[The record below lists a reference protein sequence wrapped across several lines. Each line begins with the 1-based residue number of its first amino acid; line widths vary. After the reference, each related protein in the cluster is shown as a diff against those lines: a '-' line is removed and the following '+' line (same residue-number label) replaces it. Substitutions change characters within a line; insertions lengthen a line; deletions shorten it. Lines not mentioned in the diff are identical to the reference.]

1 MQDRAVT
8 PLDTGI
14 RRLFLLQ
21 IALVALASAVFLA
34 VFEVFS
40 AVSVWYGGGIAA
52 MNGLVQ
58 ARCLHR
64 DAQAPQRSPQQSLV
78 AVYVCVAQ
86 RFLLVALLFGLG
98 LGALK
103 LDALAVLTGFVAG
116 QIALVISGTN
126 ALTKK

>member
-1 MQDRAVT
+1 
-8 PLDTGI
+8 LDTGI
-14 RRLFLLQ
+14 RRLLLLQ
-21 IALVALASAVFLA
+21 IAWVAVASAVFLA
-34 VFEVFS
+34 LCGIFS
-40 AVSVWYGGGIAA
+40 AVSVCYGGGIAA
-52 MNGLVQ
+52 TNGLLQ

-78 AVYVCVAQ
+78 AVYVCVVQ
-86 RFLLVALLFGLG
+86 RFLLVALLFALG

-103 LDALAVLTGFVAG
+103 LEPLAVLAGFVAG

>member
-1 MQDRAVT
+1 M
-8 PLDTGI
+8 DTGI

-21 IALVALASAVFLA
+21 IAWVAVASAVFLA
-34 VFEVFS
+34 VYGIFS

-64 DAQAPQRSPQQSLV
+64 DLQAPQRSPQQSLV

-86 RFLLVALLFGLG
+86 RFLLVALLFALG
-98 LGALK
+98 LGALQ
-103 LDALAVLTGFVAG
+103 LEPLAVLAGFVAG
-116 QIALVISGTN
+116 QVALVISGTN

>member
-1 MQDRAVT
+1 M
-8 PLDTGI
+8 DTGI

-21 IALVALASAVFLA
+21 TALVAATSAVFLA

-64 DAQAPQRSPQQSLV
+64 DAQEPQRSPQQSLT
-78 AVYVCVAQ
+78 AVYVCVLQ

-103 LDALAVLTGFVAG
+103 LDPLAVLTGFVAG
-116 QIALVISGTN
+116 QIAMIISGTN
-126 ALTKK
+126 ALTGK

>member
-1 MQDRAVT
+1 M
-8 PLDTGI
+8 DTGI

-21 IALVALASAVFLA
+21 TGLVAVTSAVFLA
-34 VFEVFS
+34 VFDVFS
-40 AVSVWYGGGIAA
+40 AVCVWYGGGIAA
-52 MNGLVQ
+52 MNGLLQ

-64 DAQAPQRSPQQSLV
+64 DVRAPQRSPQQSLV
-78 AVYVCVAQ
+78 AVYVCVVQ
-86 RFLLVALLFGLG
+86 RFLLIALLFGFG

>member
-1 MQDRAVT
+1 M
-8 PLDTGI
+8 DTGI
-14 RRLFLLQ
+14 RRLLLLQ
-21 IALVALASAVFLA
+21 IALVAVTSAVFLA
-34 VFEVFS
+34 VFDVFS
-40 AVSVWYGGGIAA
+40 AVCVWYGGGVAA
-52 MNGLVQ
+52 MNGLLQ

-78 AVYVCVAQ
+78 AVYVCVVQ
-86 RFLLVALLFGLG
+86 RFLLIALLFGLG

>member
-1 MQDRAVT
+1 M
-8 PLDTGI
+8 DTGI
-14 RRLFLLQ
+14 RRLLLQ
-21 IALVALASAVFLA
+21 QLVWVAGTSAVFLA
-34 VFEVFS
+34 VYGIFS

-52 MNGLVQ
+52 TNGLVQ

-78 AVYVCVAQ
+78 AVYVCVVQ
-86 RFLLVALLFGLG
+86 RFLLVALLFALG
-98 LGALK
+98 LGGLK
-103 LDALAVLTGFVAG
+103 LEPLAVLAGFVVG